1 MKKQIIRLTEGDL
14 HRIIKESV
22 NRILKEDVFNN
33 NNMSMP
39 VFEIENI
46 NNIELNNIEGD
57 VAIFNASGNDGSEY
71 QIYVTFHTNEGQGTI
86 PSYDYDV
93 PDDYDGDTIDIVKV
107 EMTKWNDMN
116 EEEDVPYT
124 KDFEF
129 EQTLSNE
136 IENHL
141 HSNGMI
147 NNHF

>member
-1 MKKQIIRLTEGDL
+1 MKKQVIRLTEGDL
-14 HRIIKESV
+14 YRIIRESV
-22 NRILKEDVFNN
+22 NRILSEDVFNN

-93 PDDYDGDTIDIVKV
+93 PNDYDGDTIDIVKV
-107 EMTKWNDMN
+107 EMTRWNDMN

>member
-46 NNIELNNIEGD
+46 NNIELNEIEGD

-71 QIYVTFHTNEGQGTI
+71 QIYVTFYTNEGRGTI
-86 PSYDYDV
+86 PSHDYDV

-107 EMTKWNDMN
+107 EITKWSDMN
-116 EEEDVPYT
+116 EEEDIPYT

-129 EQTLSNE
+129 EQSLSNE

>member
-71 QIYVTFHTNEGQGTI
+71 QIYVTFHTIEGRGTI
-86 PSYDYDV
+86 PSHDYDV

-107 EMTKWNDMN
+107 EITKWNDIN
-116 EEEDVPYT
+116 EEDIPYT

-129 EQTLSNE
+129 EQSLSNE

>member
-1 MKKQIIRLTEGDL
+1 MKKKLVRLTEGDL

-46 NNIELNNIEGD
+46 NNIELNEIEGN

-71 QIYVTFHTNEGQGTI
+71 QIYVTFYINEGQGTI
-86 PSYDYDV
+86 PWQYYDV

-107 EMTKWNDMN
+107 EITKWNDMN
-116 EEEDVPYT
+116 EEEDIPYT

-129 EQTLSNE
+129 EQSLSNE

-147 NNHF
+147 NNH

>member
-1 MKKQIIRLTEGDL
+1 MKKQVIRLTEGDL

-22 NRILKEDVFNN
+22 NRILSEDVFNN

-46 NNIELNNIEGD
+46 NNIELNEIEGD
-57 VAIFNASGNDGSEY
+57 VAIFNANGNDGSDY
-71 QIYVTFHTNEGQGTI
+71 QIYVTFYINEGQGTI
-86 PSYDYDV
+86 PSHYYDV

-107 EMTKWNDMN
+107 EITKWNDMN

-129 EQTLSNE
+129 EQSLSNE

-147 NNHF
+147 NNH

>member
-1 MKKQIIRLTEGDL
+1 MKKQVIRLTEGDL

-22 NRILKEDVFNN
+22 NRILSEDVFNN

-71 QIYVTFHTNEGQGTI
+71 QIYVTFHTNEGQGNI

-107 EMTKWNDMN
+107 EITKWNDMN
-116 EEEDVPYT
+116 EEEDIPYT

-129 EQTLSNE
+129 EQSLSNE